1 MKLKLFISFSATIC
15 DIQKGYV
22 RTPDGKCGCPPN
34 TALNENNVCIR
45 CPIDK
50 GLMIDERGHCV
61 CALERGLI
69 IDERGNCV
77 CPVEFGYTL
86 DARGNCIPK
95 IGPECDTDDDCPD
108 PKYCNKNTNTCE
120 DACSRKRCGIKA
132 FCNASNH
139 QAVCQCITGYTGNPE
154 IHCSKYHFLNSCLEL
169 TLF

>member
-1 MKLKLFISFSATIC
+1 MCNIE
-15 DIQKGYV
+15 KGYV
-22 RTPDGKCGCPPN
+22 RTSDGKCVCPPN

-95 IGPECDTDDDCPD
+95 IGPECDTDVDCPD

-139 QAVCQCITGYTGNPE
+139 QAICQCITGYTGNPD
-154 IHCSKYHFLNSCLEL
+154 IHCSKYFIVRKSIKEHSKVDF
-169 TLF
+169 